1 MLICGLILFDWGH
14 YMSEYITRRNPV
26 LEALRGRRRPL
37 YKLWVQEDAAARPLR
52 PILHEARQNRIDVR
66 QVSRSKLGDLSGS
79 GDHQG
84 VVLEAGAYRYAAVD
98 AILAQ
103 AADLKEKPFILIFD
117 LVQGT
122 YNVGTLLRTAEQV
135 GVHGVIM
142 QNRRAPEITATIVQ
156 HSQGATE
163 HLNIAQ
169 VTNLSQ
175 TIDFLKENDVWVAGL
190 DMGEVSYAWGEIDLD
205 RPLALVVGH
214 EGEGLRRRV
223 KDQCDFVF
231 RLPMKGE
238 LDSLNAAAAGSVA
251 LYAAW
256 QARGFK

>member
-1 MLICGLILFDWGH
+1 
-14 YMSEYITRRNPV
+14 MSEFLIRRNPV

-37 YKLWVQEDAAARPLR
+37 YRLWVQKDGPSKLLR
-52 PILHEARQNRIDVR
+52 PILQQAHQVNIEVR
-66 QVSRSKLGDLSGS
+66 EVGKQKLGNLCQS

-84 VVLEAGAYRYAAVD
+84 VVLEAGGYRYAEISD
-98 AILAQ
+98 MLALAESKNEQ
-103 AADLKEKPFILIFD
+103 PFILIFD

-122 YNVGTLLRTAEQV
+122 YNVGTLLRSADV
-135 GVHGVIM
+135 CGVHGVIM
-142 QNRRAPEITATIVQ
+142 QTRRAPDINPTIVQ

-163 HLNIAQ
+163 HLHIAQ

-175 TIDFLKENDVWVAGL
+175 AIGELKGQDIWVAGL
-190 DMGEVSYAWGEIDLD
+190 DIDEGGYSWGEIDLN

-223 KDQCDFVF
+223 REQCDFIF
-231 RLPMKGE
+231 RLPMKGHV
-238 LDSLNAAAAGSVA
+238 DSLNAAVAGSVA

-256 QARGFK
+256 QARQFA